1 MDVRDSR
8 YAGWLEELIGMLME
22 LKPEKICVAAITPNG
37 DVLSGYFGDCGHTD
51 KADMAHNIQLDSLM
65 DVVMANARDI
75 VREAER
81 QEEEDGDGH

>member
-22 LKPEKICVAAITPNG
+22 LKPEKIGVAAITPNG
-37 DVLSGYFGDCGHTD
+37 DVLSGYFGDCSHTD
-51 KADMAHNIQLDSLM
+51 KAVMAHNIQLDSLM

-81 QEEEDGDGH
+81 QEEEDGG